1 MFLSLL
7 SFVLNQCFA
16 FAAGFPREK
25 AVYINLVVLSIEVF
39 ILLGFCMSIVRFF
52 NDFMALDNCPSLAIS
67 EEDKHLDNDMDDDMN
82 DDVQDDMNDDMQ
94 VDVNDDEQDCEEDE
108 ISASEDVSSSA
119 CVETPHL
126 PSQKTQEAIKI
137 NEIISTLEKDLEE
150 KVRIVDEL
158 RKKVEGLTEEGTKLE
173 QNITD
178 LERLSHEKDRQ
189 LLSMPAEME
198 ELRREIALKAQE
210 TEKFRRENEDKNSSI
225 IILENTVAVL
235 NMEKETLRQDLQQ
248 KENSLSELKNELDK
262 KNEDMKKLRE
272 ENRRKQNSI
281 ESLQKETEDQNLRMN
296 CLEDQLQVLTVEKK
310 LAQENLKQLELCRK
324 ELADK
329 KRELEDVKAHNLQ
342 RDREILHLENE
353 LSQKQREVL
362 SSMKGTKSIIAQ
374 RANGKINE
382 MTRRTVQLEFEHAE
396 MKEELETM
404 EFEKMEAILELEK
417 LQEEALAQ
425 DMKIISL
432 DMKGLDMISKANDTF
447 YKEKTVTKMAPKKQP
462 GSEMKVGKESSQDKP
477 RCLRKPK
484 VNCKALYRQMDD
496 IEEGIHQIR
505 SSQRLSTANRR
516 LSKALAKLPS
526 VTKPLNRDQIHQR
539 LRMESAANLRRLE
552 RDAAMV
558 RNLYKGNYVT

>member
-7 SFVLNQCFA
+7 SFVLNHCFA

-39 ILLGFCMSIVRFF
+39 ILLGFCMGIVRFF
-52 NDFMALDNCPSLAIS
+52 NDFMALDNCPSLAIT

-82 DDVQDDMNDDMQ
+82 DDMQDDMNDDMH
-94 VDVNDDEQDCEEDE
+94 VDMNDDEQDCEEDE
-108 ISASEDVSSSA
+108 ISASEDVSSST

-126 PSQKTQEAIKI
+126 PSQKTQI

-158 RKKVEGLTEEGTKLE
+158 RKKVEGLTEERTKLE

-178 LERLSHEKDRQ
+178 LERLNHEKDRQ
-189 LLSMPAEME
+189 LLSMPAELE
-198 ELRREIALKAQE
+198 ELKRETALKAQE
-210 TEKFRRENEDKNSSI
+210 TEKLRRENEDKNSSL

-235 NMEKETLRQDLQQ
+235 DMEKETLRRDLQQ
-248 KENSLSELKNELDK
+248 KENSRLELKNELDK
-262 KNEDMKKLRE
+262 NNEDLKKLRE
-272 ENRRKQNSI
+272 ENRKKQNSI
-281 ESLQKETEDQNLRMN
+281 ESLQKETEDQNFQMN
-296 CLEDQLQVLTVEKK
+296 CLEDQLQVLTIEKK
-310 LAQENLKQLELCRK
+310 FAQENLKQLELCRK

-329 KRELEDVKAHNLQ
+329 KKELEDVKAHNLQ

-353 LSQKQREVL
+353 LSLKQKEVL
-362 SSMKGTKSIIAQ
+362 SLMKGTESIVAQ
-374 RANGKINE
+374 RANGKNNE
-382 MTRRTVQLEFEHAE
+382 MTRRTVQLEFELTE

-425 DMKIISL
+425 DTKIRSL
-432 DMKGLDMISKANDTF
+432 DMKGLDMISQAKDAL
-447 YKEKTVTKMAPKKQP
+447 YKEKNLTKMAPKRQP
-462 GSEMKVGKESSQDKP
+462 GSERKVGKESSQAKP

-484 VNCKALYRQMDD
+484 VNCKALYRQMDE
-496 IEEGIHQIR
+496 IEEGILQIR
-505 SSQRLSTANRR
+505 ASQRHSAANRR
-516 LSKALAKLPS
+516 HSKASAKLPS
-526 VTKPLNRDQIHQR
+526 VTKPLSREQIHQK

-552 RDAAMV
+552 QDATMV